1 MVPSFLE
8 RLQQGQTLLS
18 DGAMGTELQKRGLNT
33 DDCPEEFNLAHP
45 EIVQSIYSDYFA
57 AGSDIVETNS
67 FGGNRERLSQ
77 YGKETEVTLFNRKA
91 AELARAVCPQGHF
104 VAGSIGPTG
113 AMLEPMGTLAIQI
126 AYDFFKEQAEALA
139 EGGVHLFYVET
150 MMAVEEAEIAV
161 RAVKESTGLP
171 VVGSMTFD
179 LAGDSVR
186 TSWGVD
192 IPTMVQR
199 LSDAG
204 ADILGANCGNG
215 VEVVLRAMQEMRPIT
230 SLPLMAQ
237 PNAGLPEIKD
247 SFIVYP
253 ETPESFEEK
262 MKAVLAVGIGI
273 LGGCCGSGPEHIRH
287 LRHLI
292 NHNKKGSDD

>member
-1 MVPSFLE
+1 MPSLLE
-8 RLQQGQTLLS
+8 RLQFGETLLS
-18 DGAMGTELQKRGLNT
+18 DGAMGTELQKRGLST
-33 DDCPEEFNLAHP
+33 DDCPEAFNITHP
-45 EIVQSIYSDYFA
+45 EIVQSIYKDYFD

-67 FGGNRERLSQ
+67 FGGNRERLSM
-77 YGKETEVTLFNRKA
+77 YGKESEGARFNRKA
-91 AELARAVCPQGHF
+91 AELARAVCPAGRF

-113 AMLEPMGTLAIQI
+113 AMPEPMGTLALPK
-126 AYDFFKEQAEALA
+126 AYDYFKEQAEALA
-139 EGGVHLFYVET
+139 EGGVDLFYVET

-192 IPTMVQR
+192 VSTMVQR
-199 LSDAG
+199 LNDAG

-215 VEVVLRAMQEMRPIT
+215 VEVVLRAVQEMRPLT
-230 SLPLMAQ
+230 NRPLMAQ

-247 SFIVYP
+247 SLIVYP

-262 MKAVLAVGIGI
+262 MKKVLAVGIGI
-273 LGGCCGSGPEHIRH
+273 LGGCCGSGPEHIHH
-287 LRHLI
+287 LRHLLT
-292 NHNKKGSDD
+292 HNNGGKHE

>member
-1 MVPSFLE
+1 
-8 RLQQGQTLLS
+8 
-18 DGAMGTELQKRGLNT
+18 MGTELQKRGLNT
-33 DDCPEEFNLAHP
+33 DACPEAFNVTHP
-45 EIVQSIYSDYFA
+45 EIVQSIYKDYFD

-67 FGGNRERLSQ
+67 FGGNREQLTM
-77 YGKETEVTLFNRKA
+77 YGKESEVFRLNRKA
-91 AELARAVCPQGHF
+91 AELARAVCPPGRF

-113 AMLEPMGTLAIQI
+113 AMPEPMGTLPLQK
-126 AYDFFKEQAEALA
+126 AYDYFKEQAEALA
-139 EGGVHLFYVET
+139 EGGVDLFYVET

-161 RAVKESTGLP
+161 KAAKESTGLP

-192 IPTMVQR
+192 VPTMVRR
-199 LSDAG
+199 LSAAG
-204 ADILGANCGNG
+204 ADVLGANCGNG
-215 VEVVLRAMQEMRPIT
+215 VEVVLRAMREMRPLT
-230 SLPLMAQ
+230 RLPLMAQ
-237 PNAGLPEIKD
+237 PNAGLPEIKN
-247 SFIVYP
+247 SLIVYP

-292 NHNKKGSDD
+292 NHNKEGNHE

>member
-8 RLQQGQTLLS
+8 RVQQGEILLS
-18 DGAMGTELQKRGLNT
+18 DGAMGTELQKRGLST
-33 DDCPEEFNLAHP
+33 DECPEAYNIMHP
-45 EIVQSIYSDYFA
+45 EIVQAIYQDYFA
-57 AGSDIVETNS
+57 AGSDIVESNS

-77 YGKETEVTLFNRKA
+77 YGKASETALFNRKA
-91 AELARAVCPQGHF
+91 AELARAVCPPGKL

-113 AMLEPMGTLAIQI
+113 AMLEPMGTLAVQK

-139 EGGVHLFYVET
+139 EGGADLFYVET

-199 LSDAG
+199 LSAAG

-215 VEVVLRAMQEMRPIT
+215 VEVVHRAIREMRPLT
-230 SLPLMAQ
+230 HLPLMAQ
-237 PNAGLPEIKD
+237 PNAGLPDIKE

-253 ETPESFEEK
+253 ETPESFEAK
-262 MKAVLAVGIGI
+262 MRDVLAIGISI
-273 LGGCCGSGPEHIRH
+273 LGGCCGSGPEHIRR

-292 NHNKKGSDD
+292 NQNKKDSDE